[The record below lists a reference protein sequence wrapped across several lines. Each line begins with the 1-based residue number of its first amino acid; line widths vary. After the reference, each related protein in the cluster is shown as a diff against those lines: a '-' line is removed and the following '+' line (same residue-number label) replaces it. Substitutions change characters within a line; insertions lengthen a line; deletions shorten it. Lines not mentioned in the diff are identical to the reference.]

1 MKFEYIVAPLVYS
14 DLEEFE
20 TYLNAM
26 GRKGWELCGI
36 TGRDFVFKRMLKNE
50 KETA

>member
-1 MKFEYIVAPLVYS
+1 MFEYKIVPLIYS
-14 DLEEFE
+14 SLDELEI
-20 TYLNAM
+20 YLNAM

>member
-1 MKFEYIVAPLVYS
+1 MFEYKIAPLIYS
-14 DLEEFE
+14 SLDELEI
-20 TYLNAM
+20 YLNAM